1 MTSRQ
6 RETRSADAASCTQ
19 ISGDRRLSPAIGAQR
34 HLNDRQPDTPWIHG
48 PQVAENYLDAYLR
61 RLHERCSR
69 RSLMLTKS
77 PAGQL
82 DSRDR
87 GGDTDALD
95 WHSDPRL
102 LAILARSA

>member
-6 RETRSADAASCTQ
+6 RKTRSADAASCTQ
-19 ISGDRRLSPAIGAQR
+19 IGDDPRPSPAIRAQR
-34 HLNDRQPDTPWIHG
+34 RLNDRRPDIPWIHG
-48 PQVAENYLDAYLR
+48 PQVAENYLYAHLWH
-61 RLHERCSR
+61 LQERCSR